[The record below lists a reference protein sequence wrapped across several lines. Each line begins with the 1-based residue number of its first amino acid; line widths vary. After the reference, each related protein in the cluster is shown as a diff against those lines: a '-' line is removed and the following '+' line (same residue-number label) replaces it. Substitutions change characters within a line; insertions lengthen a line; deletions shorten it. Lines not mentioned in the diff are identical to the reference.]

1 MFAIDAL
8 TWNSK
13 ICLSIIIYSLGQC
26 LLVIFPEKGDCQYS
40 IIWYTITN
48 NFRPR
53 RNLKDFIAQHNY
65 STP

>member
-8 TWNSK
+8 TWNFK
-13 ICLSIIIYSLGQC
+13 ICLSIIIYSLGQP
-26 LLVIFPEKGDCQYS
+26 LLVIFLGKGDCQYS
-40 IIWYTITN
+40 LIWYNITN

-65 STP
+65 SKP